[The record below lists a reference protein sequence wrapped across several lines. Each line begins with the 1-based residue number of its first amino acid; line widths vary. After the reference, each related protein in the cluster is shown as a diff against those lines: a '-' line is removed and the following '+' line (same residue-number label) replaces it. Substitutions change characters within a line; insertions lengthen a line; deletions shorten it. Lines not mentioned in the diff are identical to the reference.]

1 MNLHNDDGTLN
12 EAGQKIVD
20 ILDSKE
26 FMSDLYEGL
35 DKKTRDELGQFY
47 TPAKICIQM
56 IEMFKTTEFSE
67 KNILDPCCGS
77 GNLLIAMLAADAD
90 SDKIY
95 GNDYDERAVKLCRN
109 RINRACDILGKP
121 RIQDW
126 QIHQGN
132 ALQVRCLIEFGKEY
146 DANYNPEYID
156 DLEYAQSY
164 EHDEEQTFL
173 GETRVYHV
181 KELSWA
187 DENKKAQERLENK
200 QQLEKRNMQ
209 KTTEKTEK
217 TEQVNLF
224 EDFFGG
230 N

>member
-56 IEMFKTTEFSE
+56 IEMFKATEFSG

-77 GNLLIAMLAADAD
+77 GNLLIAMLAAGAD
-90 SDKIY
+90 SDKLY

-121 RIQDW
+121 HIRDW

-132 ALQVRCLIEFGKEY
+132 ALIPDCLTEFGPEY
-146 DANYNPEYID
+146 DNTILKELLKRRNGLKGGWLANPERYV
-156 DLEYAQSY
+156 AK
-164 EHDEEQTFL
+164 
-173 GETRVYHV
+173 GELYQP
-181 KELSWA
+181 
-187 DENKKAQERLENK
+187 D
-200 QQLEKRNMQ
+200 
-209 KTTEKTEK
+209 
-217 TEQVNLF
+217 LF
-224 EDFFGG
+224 EDFLGG

>member
-56 IEMFKTTEFSE
+56 IEMFKATDFSG

-77 GNLLIAMLAADAD
+77 GNLLIAMLAAGAD
-90 SDKIY
+90 SDRIY
-95 GNDYDERAVKLCRN
+95 GNDYDERVVKLCRK

-121 RIQDW
+121 HIRDW

-132 ALQVRCLIEFGKEY
+132 ALIPDCLTEFGPEY
-146 DANYNPEYID
+146 DNTILKELLKRRNGLKGGWLANPER
-156 DLEYAQSY
+156 YAAK
-164 EHDEEQTFL
+164 
-173 GETRVYHV
+173 GETY
-181 KELSWA
+181 
-187 DENKKAQERLENK
+187 QPG
-200 QQLEKRNMQ
+200 
-209 KTTEKTEK
+209 
-217 TEQVNLF
+217 LF
-224 EDFFGG
+224 EDFFGE